1 MFYKNKF
8 HVSKKSNFKRKFAG
22 ISKGNKKIR
31 ERERQKMQKKVPV
44 AKSPQQT
51 GILLDTCYRKTC
63 LHGEFFKCIKQ
74 KF

>member
-31 ERERQKMQKKVPV
+31 ERETEDAEKVPV

-51 GILLDTCYRKTC
+51 GTLLDTCYRKTC